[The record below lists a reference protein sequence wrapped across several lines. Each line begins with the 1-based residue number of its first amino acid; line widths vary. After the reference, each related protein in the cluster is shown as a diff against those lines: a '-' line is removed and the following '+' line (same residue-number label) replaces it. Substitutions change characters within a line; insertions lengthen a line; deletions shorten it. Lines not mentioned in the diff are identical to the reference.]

1 MSGIRHFLDLIDV
14 PPAEL
19 RAMIDAARVMKSNRD
34 AAGRPLAGKTLAMIF
49 ERPSTRTRV
58 SFEVA
63 MRQLG
68 GDVILLTAEEMQ
80 LGRGETLADTARV
93 LSRYIDAIMIRTLN
107 PDDIAELARHATVP
121 VINGLTRRS
130 HPCQVM
136 ADVMTFEE
144 HRGPIRGRTVAWS
157 GDANNVLT
165 SWMQAAE
172 RFEFRLRVATPPELA
187 PKKPLIDW
195 IKSSGAAIELG
206 TDPDEAVKGADCVVT
221 DTWVS
226 MGDRNGARRHNLL
239 KRYQVNARLMARAK
253 PGRHLHALPAGA
265 SRRRGHRRGDRR
277 AALGGVRRGRKPA
290 ACAEGNF
297 GLVPARQRRLTPRFP
312 PAAET
317 SNLAPAY
324 LYSGADEQ
332 SRLRHSGARAGP
344 NRPRRHDPAVRGQG
358 ARSARPHR
366 AAWRRRSIPS

>member
-1 MSGIRHFLDLIDV
+1 VSVRHFLDLIDV
-14 PPAEL
+14 PATEL
-19 RAMIDAARVMKSNRD
+19 RGMIEAARAMKAARER
-34 AAGRPLAGKTLAMIF
+34 AGRLLAGKTLAMIF

-68 GDVILLTAEEMQ
+68 GDTILLTGEEMQ

-93 LSRYIDAIMIRTLN
+93 LSRYVDAIMIRTL
-107 PDDIAELARHATVP
+107 DAGELSELARHATVP

-144 HRGPIRGRTVAWS
+144 HVGPIRGRTVAWS

-165 SWMQAAE
+165 SWMHAAE
-172 RFEFRLRVATPPELA
+172 RFDFCLRIATPPELA

-195 IKSSGAAIELG
+195 AKASGAAIHIG
-206 TDPDEAVKGADCVVT
+206 TDPEDAVKGADCVVT

-226 MGDRNGARRHNLL
+226 MGDRDGPRRHNLL

-253 PGRHLHALPAGA
+253 PDAIFMHCLPAHRGEEVTDDVIDGPQSVVFDEAENRLHAQKGILTWCFAVN
-265 SRRRGHRRGDRR
+265 
-277 AALGGVRRGRKPA
+277 GG
-290 ACAEGNF
+290 
-297 GLVPARQRRLTPRFP
+297 
-312 PAAET
+312 
-317 SNLAPAY
+317 
-324 LYSGADEQ
+324 
-332 SRLRHSGARAGP
+332 
-344 NRPRRHDPAVRGQG
+344 
-358 ARSARPHR
+358 
-366 AAWRRRSIPS
+366 